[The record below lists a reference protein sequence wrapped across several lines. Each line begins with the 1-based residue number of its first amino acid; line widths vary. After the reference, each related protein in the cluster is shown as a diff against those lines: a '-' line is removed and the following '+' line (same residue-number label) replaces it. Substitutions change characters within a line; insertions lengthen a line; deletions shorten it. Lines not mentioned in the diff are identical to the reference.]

1 MTTAP
6 STPALRVRFDHFE
19 IDEAEAR
26 LTDDGQPVH
35 LAPKPFALLCALV
48 RVPHTLVS
56 KSDLLDLVWG
66 HQFVS
71 ESVLKTTISDLR
83 AALHDEPKKPRF
95 IETVSRRGY
104 RFIGAVEDA
113 APPARAPLPD
123 AAPASVPASGVA
135 AIGRAGVLKQLR
147 TAWDLAVSGRRQLVW
162 ISGEAGVGKSTVIER
177 FIGEV
182 GEASFAHGQC
192 VEQYGQGEPHLAILE
207 ALTALCRRD
216 PSLVELIRAVAPTWL
231 FQLPWLSSAAERE
244 ALRRELAGAS
254 QARMLREMGEL
265 LDRTTEQRP
274 LLLVTEDMHWSDHA
288 TVQLMDYLARRRSGA
303 RFMWL
308 ASFRLTELIA
318 AEHPLAIVRHELRL
332 HGLGKEIV
340 LDHFSEEEVGEYV
353 RARVPSLAADTAL
366 VRALHERTEGLPL
379 FVAGVLDDLVAH
391 LDGDADPRARLAA
404 MSLPETLSGVIER
417 YIDELPAEQRRLLDA
432 ASVCG
437 VQFRVPTVAAVLE
450 MDPLA
455 TADACA
461 ELGRRHRWLR
471 DVPVATQSPAADG
484 AYAFRHALYREVLYK
499 RIGRLARVELH
510 RKVALTLERE
520 RAQGAKV
527 GAAELASHFDLAREP
542 GSALRCYAEAAEAA
556 LLHFSPAHTLSL
568 TQRALEL
575 LASVAHD
582 PARSAIEVTLCAL
595 RGTAAMQVLGFSSV
609 ELQESFERA
618 LERLDEVPGHP
629 LRALFLSVLG
639 MARHIRGEPGE
650 AAAIARRS
658 EALWQATA
666 DDAALVCACMLNGIL
681 ERDAG
686 RTTAAREWL
695 ERGIA
700 AVQALDATTSP
711 AVFAA
716 DAGVMLL
723 GMLALALHDAG
734 LVDEA
739 SARVRA
745 ASERALALGQ
755 PAPRQ
760 AAWWFE
766 GLLGVRAG
774 EPERV
779 ADAAARLQT
788 MHDEEYDAPEGK
800 AAALWFGGWAQAQL
814 GHPREGHRLIRQGHD
829 EVTRIGM
836 RAFGGETLGYAAEAL
851 LLAGDAA
858 GARREIDEAV
868 VAAQATGDRSAL
880 PRLWMI
886 EARIERALGD
896 PQRARVSLE
905 RAIAEASQQ
914 EAAWLELLARSA
926 LCERDDATRDE
937 RAALGALVDRLGE
950 GRDTPAFAHAAAL
963 LGRPVPA

>member
-6 STPALRVRFDHFE
+6 STAALRVRFDRFE

-26 LTDDGQPVH
+26 LTDGGQPVH

-66 HQFVS
+66 HQFVT

-83 AALHDEPKKPRF
+83 AALHDDPKQPRF
-95 IETVSRRGY
+95 IETVPRRGY
-104 RFIGAVEDA
+104 RFIGTVSEAS
-113 APPARAPLPD
+113 APTRTPLPETVPSSI
-123 AAPASVPASGVA
+123 PASSAA
-135 AIGRAGVLKQLR
+135 AIGRTGVLKQLH

-182 GEASFAHGQC
+182 GEANCAHGQC

-207 ALTALCRRD
+207 ALTGLSRRD

-231 FQLPWLSSAAERE
+231 FQLPWLSSVAERE

-254 QARMLREMGEL
+254 QARMLRELGEL
-265 LDRTTEQRP
+265 LDRYTEQRP

-288 TVQLMDYLARRRSGA
+288 TVQLMDYLARRRSSA
-303 RFMWL
+303 RLMWL

-318 AEHPLAIVRHELRL
+318 AEHPLATVRHELRL

-340 LDHFSEEEVGEYV
+340 LDQFSEEEVGEYV
-353 RARVPSLAADTAL
+353 RTRVPSLAADAAL

-391 LDGDADPRARLAA
+391 LDGDEDPRARLAE

-417 YIDELPAEQRRLLDA
+417 YIDELPAEQRPLLDA

-437 VQFRVPTVAAVLE
+437 VQFRVPTLATVLAME
-450 MDPLA
+450 PLA

-461 ELGRRHRWLR
+461 ELARRHRWLR
-471 DVPVATQSPAADG
+471 DVPVATHGPAADG

-499 RIGRLARVELH
+499 RVGRLACVELH
-510 RKVALTLERE
+510 RKVATTLEQE
-520 RAQGAKV
+520 RAQGANV
-527 GAAELASHFDLAREP
+527 AAGELASHFDRAREP
-542 GSALRCYAEAAEAA
+542 RSALRYYAEAAEAA
-556 LLHFSPAHTLSL
+556 LLHFSPAHTLAL

-575 LASVAHD
+575 LGDVAHD
-582 PARSAIEVTLCAL
+582 PARSALEVTLCAL

-618 LERLDEVPGHP
+618 VTRLDEVPGHP
-629 LRALFLSVLG
+629 LRVLFLSVLG
-639 MARHIRGEPGE
+639 MARHIRGEPDE
-650 AAAIARRS
+650 AAGIARRS
-658 EALWQATA
+658 EALWKATR
-666 DDAALVCACMLNGIL
+666 DDGALVCACMLNGIL
-681 ERDAG
+681 DRDAG
-686 RTTAAREWL
+686 RTNSAREWL
-695 ERGIA
+695 QRGIA
-700 AVQALDATTSP
+700 AVQALDASASP

-716 DAGVMLL
+716 DAGVLML
-723 GMLALALHDAG
+723 GMLALVLHDAG
-734 LVDEA
+734 QVDEA
-739 SARVRA
+739 RARVRA
-745 ASERALALGQ
+745 ASERAVALGQ

-766 GLLGVRAG
+766 GLLGVRVG

-779 ADAAARLQT
+779 AGAAARLQT
-788 MHDEEYDAPEGK
+788 MVDEEYDAPEGK
-800 AAALWFGGWAQAQL
+800 AAALWFRGWAQAQV
-814 GHPREGHRLIRQGHD
+814 GNPREGHRLIRQGYD

-858 GARREIDEAV
+858 GARPEIDEALRS
-868 VAAQATGDRSAL
+868 AQSTGDRSAM

-886 EARIERALGD
+886 EARIEQALGD
-896 PQRARVSLE
+896 PQRARAALE
-905 RAIAEASQQ
+905 RAIAEARQQ
-914 EAAWLELLARSA
+914 EASWLELLAFSA
-926 LCERDDATRDE
+926 LCERDDATRAE
-937 RAALGALVDRLGE
+937 RASLGALVDRLSE
-950 GRDTPAFAHAAAL
+950 GHDTAAFARAAAL
-963 LGRPVPA
+963 LGRRVPA